1 MILPG
6 QITVQNMNLSG
17 LCAVLNS
24 DDQHI
29 EIYREDFNNR
39 SEVDSYLVY
48 SYKGVDNSS
57 ADIKDL
63 KTTQKINGRDVQIYL
78 WHRDKLSRIEE
89 DRNYYTSLD
98 IIDGLSVYNIFIKTE
113 KPIAECGGYDTILN
127 SFTTMS
133 RSALGSNQT
142 VQSAV
147 SHVWNEETQAYY
159 QEYFLEDG
167 PLTWGLFEPSA
178 PQNLLPLKQKEA
190 EFAISVPCFVI
201 L

>member
-98 IIDGLSVYNIFIKTE
+98 IIDGLSVYNIFIKPKNRLQSVE
-113 KPIAECGGYDTILN
+113 DTIQ
-127 SFTTMS
+127 F
-133 RSALGSNQT
+133 
-142 VQSAV
+142 
-147 SHVWNEETQAYY
+147 
-159 QEYFLEDG
+159 
-167 PLTWGLFEPSA
+167 
-178 PQNLLPLKQKEA
+178 
-190 EFAISVPCFVI
+190 
-201 L
+201 